1 MVFIVIMFFYF
12 TELFYLATFLPM
24 TYAISSQAFDIPEM
38 LENNDARKK
47 SYFIEGYVEEVKVI
61 LSRFEKLGYLK

>member
-1 MVFIVIMFFYF
+1 
-12 TELFYLATFLPM
+12 M

-47 SYFIEGYVEEVKVI
+47 SYFIEGYVEEVKVM